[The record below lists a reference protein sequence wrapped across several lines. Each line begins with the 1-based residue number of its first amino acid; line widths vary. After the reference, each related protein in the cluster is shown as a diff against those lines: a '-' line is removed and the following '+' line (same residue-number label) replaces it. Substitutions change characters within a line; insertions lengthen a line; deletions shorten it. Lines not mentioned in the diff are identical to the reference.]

1 MSKVVEHVFVDSEEQ
16 RLTVPVIDRS
26 FCKLDRVLK
35 GLLL

>member
-1 MSKVVEHVFVDSEEQ
+1 MLKVVDMSLLISEEQ

-26 FCKLDRVLK
+26 LCKLDRVLK